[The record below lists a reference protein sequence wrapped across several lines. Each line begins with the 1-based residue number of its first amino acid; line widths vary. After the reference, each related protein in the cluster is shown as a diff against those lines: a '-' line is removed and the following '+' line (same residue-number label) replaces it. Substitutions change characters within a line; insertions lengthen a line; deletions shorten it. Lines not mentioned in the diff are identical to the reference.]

1 MSTATTPANT
11 AGAAA
16 NNAARLTSASFGLVV
31 MLIVQFVLGTAQ
43 NLYGTA
49 PSPGHSI
56 GIFSSALLGTHFT
69 WGVLTIIASVVFLV
83 QAIRAKAMFAIIT
96 GVAGLL
102 ALVAA
107 AGAGSSFA
115 QNGANGAS
123 FGMAL
128 AAAIALLCYSVNVR
142 FLGKGN

>member
-1 MSTATTPANT
+1 MSTSAAPANAAGTPAT
-11 AGAAA
+11 S
-16 NNAARLTSASFGLVV
+16 AARLTSASFGLVV
-31 MLIVQFVLGTAQ
+31 MLIVQFVLGIAQ

-49 PSPGHSI
+49 PSTGHSI

-69 WGVLTIIASVVFLV
+69 WGVLTIIASIVFLI
-83 QAIRAKAMFAIIT
+83 QAIRAKVRFATIT
-96 GVAGLL
+96 GVVGLL
-102 ALVAA
+102 ALAGA
-107 AGAGSSFA
+107 AGAGSSFT

-128 AAAIALLCYSVNVR
+128 AGAIALLCYCLNIR